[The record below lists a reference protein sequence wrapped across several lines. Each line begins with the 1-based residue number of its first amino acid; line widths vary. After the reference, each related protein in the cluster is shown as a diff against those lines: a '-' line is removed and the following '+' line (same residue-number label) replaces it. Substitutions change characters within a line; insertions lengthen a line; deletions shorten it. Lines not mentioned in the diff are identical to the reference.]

1 MLKFCSS
8 KKTKII
14 QIKKK
19 SDLFLVLIK
28 VLIIRKQ
35 SSMNL
40 DFHIQIFLL

>member
-19 SDLFLVLIK
+19 SDLFLVLI
-28 VLIIRKQ
+28 ITKQ
-35 SSMNL
+35 SSINL